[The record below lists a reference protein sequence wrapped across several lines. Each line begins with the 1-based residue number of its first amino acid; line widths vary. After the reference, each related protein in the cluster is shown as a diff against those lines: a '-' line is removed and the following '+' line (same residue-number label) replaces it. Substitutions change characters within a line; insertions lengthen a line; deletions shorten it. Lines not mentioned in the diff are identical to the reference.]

1 MLDKTLLRKRF
12 EKGFVTYRKNAF
24 IQSKTAQLII
34 EIILKSNK
42 NFKAIYEIGAGE
54 GLLTETIDENLS
66 YDTFYAND
74 IVKSAGD
81 LIKNINNNIIFHP
94 GDIEKLTLP
103 QGLDLVVSNAV
114 LQWVED
120 LDSLFKKIKDNLNE
134 GGMFIFSSFGE
145 KNLIELKQITS
156 TGLKYKELNELKSIF
171 SNYFDIFY
179 FDDYI
184 EKLYFDKPFDVLNHL
199 KFTGTNAIIRTHWT
213 KTKLKD
219 FIAKYEELREQSGIP
234 VTYHP
239 VIIGGIAK

>member
-12 EKGFVTYRKNAF
+12 EKGFDTYRKNAF
-24 IQSKTAQLII
+24 IQSKTAQRII

-42 NFKAIYEIGAGE
+42 NFKTIYEIGAGE
-54 GLLTETIDENLS
+54 GLLTELLS
-66 YDTFYAND
+66 EKLFYDTFYAND
-74 IVKSAGD
+74 IVESAGY
-81 LIKNINNNIIFHP
+81 LIKNINNKIIFQP
-94 GDIEKLTLP
+94 GDIEELTLP
-103 QGLDLVVSNAV
+103 KGLDLVVSNAV

-120 LDSLFKKIKDNLNE
+120 LDGLVKKIKENLNP

-145 KNLIELKQITS
+145 QNLIELKKITGA
-156 TGLKYKELNELKSIF
+156 GLRYKDLDELKNIF

-184 EKLYFDKPFDVLNHL
+184 EKLYFDKPFEVLNHL
-199 KFTGTNAIIRTHWT
+199 KFTGTNAIIKTHWT